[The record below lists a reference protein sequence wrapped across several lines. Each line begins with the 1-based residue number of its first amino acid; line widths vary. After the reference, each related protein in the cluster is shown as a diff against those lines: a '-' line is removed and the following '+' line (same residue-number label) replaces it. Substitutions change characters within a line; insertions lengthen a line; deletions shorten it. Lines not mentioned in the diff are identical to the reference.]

1 MATIRLIP
9 STYSISNNVLTVS
22 NATNMY
28 TNTDNSSKYATATHT
43 QKSTTS
49 YYLYLKGF
57 NFSAI
62 PADATVNSFTVKIK
76 AYESKLSTNS
86 SYSPKLCNNTTTI
99 TGTCSAISTFATVK
113 EFTGVTATWNTIKGY
128 GNNFG
133 IRFTVR
139 RNQQNS
145 QGYLYVYGA
154 EILVDY
160 SVPSSEQIYIKENG
174 VWKPYSKVYKKTNGS
189 WVEQTDLASL
199 FDTTT
204 NYVKGV

>member
-1 MATIRLIP
+1 MAQARLIP
-9 STYSISNNVLTVS
+9 STYSVSNSVLTVS

-28 TNTDNSSKYATATHT
+28 ANTDNSSKYATATHT
-43 QKSTTS
+43 QKGTTS

-76 AYESKLSTNS
+76 AYESKLSTSS

-99 TGTCSAISTFATVK
+99 TGTCSAISTSATVQT
-113 EFTGVTATWNTIKGY
+113 FTGVTATWNTIKGY

-160 SVPSSEQIYIKENG
+160 TVPGDLQVYRKENG
-174 VWKPYSKVYKKTNGS
+174 AWTTYSAIYKKTNGVWTEVTS
-189 WVEQTDLASL
+189 ADDI
-199 FDTTT
+199 DTNV
-204 NYVKGV
+204 NYIMVN

>member
-1 MATIRLIP
+1 MAQARLIP
-9 STYSISNNVLTVS
+9 STYSVSNTVLTVS
-22 NATNMY
+22 NAANMY
-28 TNTDNSSKYATATHT
+28 ANTDNSSKYATATHT
-43 QKSTTS
+43 QKGTTS

-76 AYESKLSTNS
+76 AYESKLSTSS
-86 SYSPKLCNNTTTI
+86 SYSPKLCNNTTAI
-99 TGTCSAISTFATVK
+99 TGTCSAISTSATVR
-113 EFTGVTATWNTIKGY
+113 EFTGVTATWGTIKGY

-133 IRFTVR
+133 VRFTVR

-160 SVPSSEQIYIKENG
+160 TVPGDLQAYRKENG
-174 VWKPYSKVYKKTNGS
+174 AWKTYSAIYKKTNGVWTEVTS
-189 WVEQTDLASL
+189 ADDI
-199 FDTTT
+199 DTNV
-204 NYVKGV
+204 NYVMVN